1 MYQKELTAVVNK
13 VEGWL
18 PNSVNVDLTF
28 HKHGNIADFGTNL
41 RGLNLSEMTDKEWG
55 KMGLS
60 TAKLDT
66 LYRALEKI
74 GCKGINIAPTLY
86 PYSEINFRRGYS
98 FWLYKQALTNQEM
111 DDLNR
116 NSCFLVVNRHTVFAL
131 DRTYTK
137 KKFEGKEKYLQ
148 EQELLQRGI
157 E

>member
-74 GCKGINIAPTLY
+74 GCKGINIIPTLY

>member
-1 MYQKELTAVVNK
+1 MVNK

-18 PNSVNVDLTF
+18 PDSVNVDLTF
-28 HKHGNIADFGTNL
+28 DKHGNITDFGTNL

-55 KMGLS
+55 KIGLS

-74 GCKGINIAPTLY
+74 GCRGINIAPTLY
-86 PYSEINFRRGYS
+86 PYLEINFRRGYG
-98 FWLYKQALTNQEM
+98 FRLYKLALTNQEM

-116 NSCFLVVNRHTVFAL
+116 NSCFLVVNRRTVFAL
-131 DRTYTK
+131 DRIYTK
-137 KKFEGKEKYLQ
+137 EEFEGKEKYLQ
-148 EQELLQRGI
+148 EQKLLQRGI